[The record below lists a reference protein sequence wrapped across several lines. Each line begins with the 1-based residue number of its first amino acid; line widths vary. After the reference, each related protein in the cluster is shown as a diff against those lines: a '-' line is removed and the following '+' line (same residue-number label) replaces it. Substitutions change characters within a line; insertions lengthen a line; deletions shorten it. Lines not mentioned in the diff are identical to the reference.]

1 MVFIAHLSYSFSKFL
16 FHVRAYG
23 IWPNNMSSGREMIPC
38 EEIRNRCRVKIC
50 RLKLYV
56 IIQYYKK
63 WKIFKFAF
71 HGSKAPYE
79 KMLFYIFYS
88 FFFTRDHFAAPWHV
102 IWLHPVYVYT
112 THFTILRLCFL
123 WKIIMN
129 ETFVSVPVS
138 FTIIFGAFC
147 VCWCYSTRIFP
158 LQIKLTS
165 QKHSRICYSNPTF
178 LWPFSFHRMSKGFK
192 LFLIFIQY
200 FMTTLVQKSATSYF
214 PDKMLKIRIFT

>member
-56 IIQYYKK
+56 IIQYYKVK
-63 WKIFKFAF
+63 NFQICLSRKQSALWKNVILYF
-71 HGSKAPYE
+71 
-79 KMLFYIFYS
+79 LFF

-102 IWLHPVYVYT
+102 IRLHPVYVYT

>member
-1 MVFIAHLSYSFSKFL
+1 MVFIAHLSYSFSKYGI
-16 FHVRAYG
+16 RAYG

-50 RLKLYV
+50 RLKHYV
-56 IIQYYKK
+56 IIQYYKVK
-63 WKIFKFAF
+63 NFQICLSRKQSALWKNVILYF
-71 HGSKAPYE
+71 
-79 KMLFYIFYS
+79 LFF

-102 IWLHPVYVYT
+102 IRLHPVYVYT

>member
-88 FFFTRDHFAAPWHV
+88 FFFH
-102 IWLHPVYVYT
+102 
-112 THFTILRLCFL
+112 
-123 WKIIMN
+123 KG
-129 ETFVSVPVS
+129 S
-138 FTIIFGAFC
+138 FCSPLT
-147 VCWCYSTRIFP
+147 CYSTAP
-158 LQIKLTS
+158 
-165 QKHSRICYSNPTF
+165 C
-178 LWPFSFHRMSKGFK
+178 
-192 LFLIFIQY
+192 
-200 FMTTLVQKSATSYF
+200 
-214 PDKMLKIRIFT
+214 IRIHDAFYNFTALLFMKNHYERDFCICACIFYNYFWSILRVLMLQHTDFSPSN

>member
-88 FFFTRDHFAAPWHV
+88 FFFSQGIILQPLDMLFDCTLYTYTRR
-102 IWLHPVYVYT
+102 
-112 THFTILRLCFL
+112 ILQFYGSAFYEKSLWTRLLYLCLYLLQLFL
-123 WKIIMN
+123 
-129 ETFVSVPVS
+129 EHS
-138 FTIIFGAFC
+138 AC
-147 VCWCYSTRIFP
+147 VDVTAHGFFP
-158 LQIKLTS
+158 
-165 QKHSRICYSNPTF
+165 
-178 LWPFSFHRMSKGFK
+178 FK
-192 LFLIFIQY
+192 L
-200 FMTTLVQKSATSYF
+200 S
-214 PDKMLKIRIFT
+214 